1 MGRLA
6 SCQMPER
13 SGLPSGVLGTGAER
27 FGFPSLVRGIP
38 GVGKSIHC
46 AEALATR
53 KRLVTMKRIY
63 ATLGQCRA
71 IGERGQ
77 TARTSGSP
85 RLRPAGG
92 RRRHYRHQA
101 LGRLHLGGALHD
113 PSTGLCAGFQPGRQA
128 DGDGSRRQNR
138 HGLRYSYRAE
148 RAEVDRVVRQDSIGC
163 VQSRWTINRLQCLGR
178 IKLWDT
184 STWNEVQTLPH
195 QPPPSSIRSD
205 VNSVAFSPDGRWS
218 ASGGMDKSRV
228 RLWRSQE

>member
-1 MGRLA
+1 MPPSA
-6 SCQMPER
+6 SVEQ
-13 SGLPSGVLGTGAER
+13 SANA
-27 FGFPSLVRGIP
+27 
-38 GVGKSIHC
+38 GKPRAQADRRDC
-46 AEALATR
+46 A
-53 KRLVTMKRIY
+53 RLV
-63 ATLGQCRA
+63 
-71 IGERGQ
+71 
-77 TARTSGSP
+77 
-85 RLRPAGG
+85 GG
-92 RRRHYRHQA
+92 GGITGIK